1 MSVTV
6 AGAHGTT
13 LTLPFGPQNGPLA
26 AQLAGVI
33 SAGVEN
39 GSIFAYESFGG
50 PIPNPP
56 PGETGEFIVT
66 TPQIAKLPA
75 AYTAVVM
82 DASSATILGGG
93 GANES
98 VLAGLGNL
106 TFFGDGG
113 SGTIVTSDGTGDGN
127 NLIVLNGNASGMG
140 GDWQVN
146 TGFGNDTIAALT
158 GNDTINA
165 GGGNNSILLGSGND
179 LVNSQGNDTIVG
191 GSGNATVGVTGM
203 HDVVVSGGSG
213 NLTFLNG
220 AGNATVQGGTGSAT
234 IVGGQGGGVFQG
246 GSGGNNLIYGGAGA
260 TTIFGGGNGDSLFA
274 GSGPDQVVYAGSGN
288 ETLSAV
294 FDANGAMMTAG
305 NGNDQVTGGVGN
317 DTLVAGTGNETVTG
331 GLGADQFQ
339 FDNGDAGGKATITD
353 FSAAQGDRVALL
365 GYNPNQVQEALAH
378 EQISG
383 GNTTITL
390 ADNTTITFIGVTNLN
405 ASDFVTG
412 GNPGGGCGTGHG
424 NGLGHGMGNGGHDNG
439 LGNGGQDN
447 GFGHG

>member
-6 AGAHGTT
+6 AGALGTT

-82 DASSATILGGG
+82 DASSATIMGGG

-191 GSGNATVGVTGM
+191 GSGNATVVVTGM

-220 AGNATVQGGTGSAT
+220 AGNATVQGGTGSA
-234 IVGGQGGGVFQG
+234 
-246 GSGGNNLIYGGAGA
+246 
-260 TTIFGGGNGDSLFA
+260 TIFGGGNGDSLFA

-365 GYNPNQVQEALAH
+365 GYNPNQVQQALAH

-383 GNTTITL
+383 GT
-390 ADNTTITFIGVTNLN
+390 
-405 ASDFVTG
+405 
-412 GNPGGGCGTGHG
+412 
-424 NGLGHGMGNGGHDNG
+424 
-439 LGNGGQDN
+439 
-447 GFGHG
+447 